1 MAQELPLQGMGVYGY
16 CGKYNTT
23 NDGQMSVKPLTFI
36 DYTVNV
42 PSQKVIVSN
51 QEGIFP
57 LGISIS
63 VKAQTQ
69 DGEKDFGTHF
79 VSAVA
84 EMTSEGLRDKYF
96 TLKIPLLK
104 LIKRESSNS
113 YEVTLTSVDD
123 VSRSIFY
130 N

>member
-1 MAQELPLQGMGVYGY
+1 MD
-16 CGKYNTT
+16 T
-23 NDGQMSVKPLTFI
+23 N
-36 DYTVNV
+36 
-42 PSQKVIVSN
+42 
-51 QEGIFP
+51 
-57 LGISIS
+57 
-63 VKAQTQ
+63 

-79 VSAVA
+79 ISAVA
-84 EMTSEGLRDKYF
+84 EVTSEGLRDKYF

-104 LIKRESSNS
+104 LIKRESTNS